1 MLRTVFLLLLLAS
14 AAQAQPAPDLRRVVL
29 VDGTTLV
36 GIVEDESADPVV
48 VRMRDGIEQ
57 RIPRARVAE
66 IAPLAGGRFARV
78 DPTRTRT
85 LLSPTGR
92 TLGAGAKR
100 VGTFLYVVPS
110 VSAGV
115 TDRVDLSG
123 TAVVAFGGDA
133 FVLPVLGA
141 KVGLVDTGTFAAALG
156 TTVALPTGGGET
168 AVAVTPYA
176 AATLGGDLRSA
187 TLGVTAFLGG
197 RLGEGDVEAADGV
210 LFQVAGASQ
219 VSDRVKLLGEVLL
232 PVFDED
238 GTGAVAF
245 LPGVRVFGD
254 AFSVDVYGVLG
265 IREGAVGGFAPFANF
280 AYTF

>member
-1 MLRTVFLLLLLAS
+1 MLRPAFLLLLLAS
-14 AAQAQPAPDLRRVVL
+14 TAQAQSASDQRRVVL

-36 GIVEDESADPVV
+36 GFVEDESADPVV

-66 IAPLAGGRFARV
+66 IVPLAGGRFARV

-85 LLSPTGR
+85 ILSPTGR

-123 TAVVAFGGDA
+123 TAVVAFGGEA

-168 AVAVTPYA
+168 AAERR
-176 AATLGGDLRSA
+176 RS
-187 TLGVTAFLGG
+187 
-197 RLGEGDVEAADGV
+197 R
-210 LFQVAGASQ
+210 
-219 VSDRVKLLGEVLL
+219 
-232 PVFDED
+232 
-238 GTGAVAF
+238 
-245 LPGVRVFGD
+245 
-254 AFSVDVYGVLG
+254 
-265 IREGAVGGFAPFANF
+265 
-280 AYTF
+280 